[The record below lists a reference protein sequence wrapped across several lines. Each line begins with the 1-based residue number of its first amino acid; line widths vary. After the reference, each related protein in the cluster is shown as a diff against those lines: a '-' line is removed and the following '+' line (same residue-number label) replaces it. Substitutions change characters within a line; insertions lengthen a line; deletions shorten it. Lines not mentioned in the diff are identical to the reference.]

1 MLRSQVFIHTSFAK
15 EVALFNSS
23 LFVSTFA
30 AFWFALDASQRTSFA
45 KALSRSVAT
54 HSLVSV
60 TLLTMEMIVREFDPC
75 CLLSSSVSPLSL
87 SHSIHYATSLH
98 FEASTLRLLNS
109 LQHDVSSVSV
119 SNSSI
124 CDDIALLS
132 ARTRNPAVLS
142 SIFFFAEAV
151 KANDTSAQSFWS
163 VVEDRC
169 LLSLGEWKEV
179 EESLVENSLQRKCAV
194 EFKRNHYQRVLE
206 LTQNQN
212 DDVLR
217 QYRIC
222 AFLVQEQYQE
232 MDDEFQKWGVIP
244 SPQIDPVFS
253 ELEQVRFY
261 LFSLASSL
269 HLLSQNRI
277 ADAQH
282 KASET
287 HSLFLHHYLDELR
300 HSRNTLPP
308 VNLPL
313 VVLRQF
319 DLFLHDWRHYSSS
332 LLHACLA
339 GTEDVQKWSLILPF
353 QKIIRYSQQLLQV
366 PGVRENASMCTHRSS
381 RFRLLLAAHQYQQ
394 DPATACA
401 VVEEVKRDAERMAAR
416 ADASEASE
424 WSRVRTQACVQ
435 ELEWKRG
442 TMELGKTEWKRG
454 TAELEKMVE
463 EVESLYPCDALFRG
477 YMMLDDLFQSVLSQ
491 TPDKESLQL
500 TSIQVLV
507 SALNCLPT
515 HASVS
520 HITLLYHLLGTIN
533 SLSHSA
539 PFHLIHALAIDLW
552 RPVLPVLVH
561 SFIRRDALWR
571 PHSFQSEFYAQL
583 VRFLSSERTIA
594 SRIVLSLLEEGTEPW
609 SDELIAD
616 FSTKYTRLL
625 KDAIAVRTELLRVRE
640 SKFCR
645 LYELVRRFQNGVPA
659 LSLLADFNA
668 VFSSPDTVLF
678 VGLNDV

>member
-1 MLRSQVFIHTSFAK
+1 M
-15 EVALFNSS
+15 
-23 LFVSTFA
+23 
-30 AFWFALDASQRTSFA
+30 
-45 KALSRSVAT
+45 
-54 HSLVSV
+54 SV

-109 LQHDVSSVSV
+109 LSLQHDVASDAI

-142 SIFFFAEAV
+142 SIYFFAEAV
-151 KANDTSAQSFWS
+151 KPNDTIQSFWS

-179 EESLVENSLQRKCAV
+179 EEPLVENSLQRRCAV
-194 EFKRNHYQRVLE
+194 EFKRNHYRRVLE

-222 AFLVQEQYQE
+222 AFLVQERYQE
-232 MDDEFQKWGVIP
+232 MNEEFQKWGVIP
-244 SPQIDPVFS
+244 SPQIGPIFS
-253 ELEQVRFY
+253 ELEQVRFF

-269 HLLSQNRI
+269 HLLAQNRI

-282 KASET
+282 KASEM

-353 QKIIRYSQQLLQV
+353 QKIIRYSQRLLQV
-366 PGVRENASMCTHRSS
+366 PEVRESASVCTPRSS
-381 RFRLLLAAHQYQQ
+381 RFRLLLAAHQYHQ

-416 ADASEASE
+416 VGASEASE
-424 WSRVRTQACVQ
+424 WSRVRTEACVQ
-435 ELEWKRG
+435 ELEWKRLSV
-442 TMELGKTEWKRG
+442 ELGEMEWKWG
-454 TAELEKMVE
+454 TVELEKMVE

-491 TPDKESLQL
+491 TPEKEPLQL
-500 TSIQVLV
+500 TSLQVLV

-515 HASVS
+515 HGSVS
-520 HITLLYHLLGTIN
+520 HITLLYHLLNTIN
-533 SLSHSA
+533 SLSHHA
-539 PFHLIHALAIDLW
+539 PLYLIHALAIDLW

-561 SFIRRDALWR
+561 SFIRRDALWG

-583 VRFLSSERTIA
+583 IRFLSSESTIA
-594 SRIVLSLLEEGTEPW
+594 SRIVLALLEEGTEPW

-645 LYELVRRFQNGVPA
+645 LYELVRRFQNGAPA
-659 LSLLADFNA
+659 PSLLADFKT
-668 VFSSPDTVLF
+668 VLSSPDTVLF
-678 VGLNDV
+678 VGLNDL